1 MSAMSDIIITDGKS
15 PVVAAAETTGAPET
29 PVTPDTQNQAA
40 ADTGNENEDTVTATK
55 RGRSLSVGGKI
66 GIVVAFCLFAL
77 VGVAGVGISQMQKIN
92 TKIVG
97 IAERD
102 IPLTEMVTKIT
113 VHQLEQALNLERSIR
128 FGEEMKSHPSVRT
141 HFEESVHRFE
151 KLSAKVNSE
160 IRKGEEMAQHDIDTA
175 ATEAEKAEFTYVLSA
190 LKKIEHEHASFD
202 EHSFEAIKL
211 LKAGNVDAALKLAG
225 GIEKE
230 VEKLDHEL
238 VALLDHISKFT
249 LHAAQEAEKLKK
261 FAVKLMMIVSI
272 AGFLIAALCA
282 WLTVTRTVARPLRSV
297 VGVLGELDA
306 GNLDV
311 EIAVRSNDE
320 IGAVAAALGKFRENM
335 RETQRL
341 EAEATEKE
349 KKLAESERKA
359 ETERL
364 ESEKKAEAA
373 KREAEEKAAAKHR
386 QELID
391 LAEVF
396 ENEVGGVVTEITEAS
411 ANLKTNATSLQV
423 NANEASSQ
431 SAAVAAASEETTT
444 SVQTVASAAEELS
457 ASIQEITRQVSESAN
472 TARNAVTEAET
483 ANDRVL
489 GLEEAA
495 RKIGEVVE
503 LINDIASQ
511 TNLLALNATI
521 EAARA
526 GEAGKGFAVVAT
538 EVKSLAD
545 QTARATDEI
554 GGQITAIQEAT
565 SEAVG
570 AIGSIGDTIRTVD
583 DISSAIAAAVE
594 EQGSSTQEIS
604 VNIQQVSAAADEV
617 NTNINAVS
625 QASGETGTAA
635 SDVLNSAETLSG
647 QASRLNEA
655 VGEFLNRVRAA

>member
-1 MSAMSDIIITDGKS
+1 MSDIIITDGKS

>member
-1 MSAMSDIIITDGKS
+1 MSDIIITDGKS

-202 EHSFEAIKL
+202 EHSLEAIKL

-349 KKLAESERKA
+349 KKLAESDRKA

-373 KREAEEKAAAKHR
+373 KR
-386 QELID
+386 
-391 LAEVF
+391 
-396 ENEVGGVVTEITEAS
+396 GG
-411 ANLKTNATSLQV
+411 
-423 NANEASSQ
+423 
-431 SAAVAAASEETTT
+431 
-444 SVQTVASAAEELS
+444 
-457 ASIQEITRQVSESAN
+457 R
-472 TARNAVTEAET
+472 
-483 ANDRVL
+483 
-489 GLEEAA
+489 
-495 RKIGEVVE
+495 
-503 LINDIASQ
+503 
-511 TNLLALNATI
+511 
-521 EAARA
+521 
-526 GEAGKGFAVVAT
+526 GKGSRET
-538 EVKSLAD
+538 PP
-545 QTARATDEI
+545 
-554 GGQITAIQEAT
+554 
-565 SEAVG
+565 G
-570 AIGSIGDTIRTVD
+570 AY
-583 DISSAIAAAVE
+583 
-594 EQGSSTQEIS
+594 
-604 VNIQQVSAAADEV
+604 
-617 NTNINAVS
+617 
-625 QASGETGTAA
+625 
-635 SDVLNSAETLSG
+635 
-647 QASRLNEA
+647 
-655 VGEFLNRVRAA
+655 